1 MINTQNRYGNTGK
14 KMITLTHEGRE
25 QIQTYADAHG
35 MSFSATI
42 ESLALIGMEADLT
55 KLLIPLL
62 REVVAKALH
71 RNFNRMAK
79 LGLLA
84 AAESAMAHDLAAML
98 LLQFVRL
105 EAYRQAD
112 GFEDRMII
120 SRDPADTVD
129 ARILALY
136 EEMREVAGQ
145 RQQRLLKT
153 PLRELV
159 TRLAAEEVQNG

>member
-25 QIQTYADAHG
+25 QIQTYANAHG

-62 REVVAKALH
+62 REVVTKALQC
-71 RNFNRMAK
+71 NFNRMAK

-105 EAYRQAD
+105 EAHRQAD

-120 SRDPADTVD
+120 SRDPADTID
-129 ARILALY
+129 ARIVALY
-136 EEMREVAGQ
+136 EEMRGVAGQ
-145 RQQRLLKT
+145 RQQRLLKMT
-153 PLRELV
+153 LRELV
-159 TRLAAEEVQNG
+159 TRLASEEVQNE